1 MERIPLKAVAD
12 SVRSL
17 TMDAVERAKSG
28 HPGLPL
34 GLADLGALL
43 YGDLLNHDP
52 RDPAWP
58 DRDRLVLSAGHGS
71 MLLYSLLHL
80 CGYDV
85 SLEDIRRFRQLGSC
99 TPGHPEYGVTPGV
112 EITSGPLGQG
122 LANAVGMAIA
132 ETVLAAKF
140 NTPEHRIV
148 DHRTFVI
155 AGDGCMMEGITAEAA
170 SLAGH
175 LGLGKLVVFYDS
187 NRITIEGGTD
197 LAFSEDVM
205 KRYESYGW
213 RTARS
218 DAYDLE
224 GIARL
229 VGEAGSGSDQPTLIL
244 LDSLIGKGAPTMAG
258 THAVHGSPL
267 GAEEI
272 RKAKAGMGIPE
283 DAQFYIKPAAMR
295 YLEERKTA
303 WGSARRGWDGR
314 FKAWKAANPGLA
326 AEWEA
331 WHSGKMPLSEVAWP
345 SYAEG
350 ESVATRAASGK
361 ALAAVTAAADNLL
374 GGSAD
379 LAPSNNTFVK
389 GRGDYSRTDRSGRN
403 FHFGIREH
411 AMAAICNGMAY
422 HGGLRPYCAT
432 FLVFSDYLRP
442 ALRVSAIAK
451 LPVVYVLTHDSIF
464 VGEDGPT
471 HEPVEHLAA
480 LRAIP
485 NLRVLRPGD
494 PEETN
499 EAWRR
504 ACERTDGPTALIL
517 SRQALPTLK
526 KHDPAW
532 KVSFDKGAYIVR
544 DCPGTPEIIVVATG
558 SEVQLAV
565 AAAAEVPVRKI
576 RVVSMPCREDFLR
589 QDRVW
594 REALIPPS
602 ARKIVIEAGSD
613 LGWTGPF
620 DDSVET
626 VTISTF
632 GESGPADKLAE
643 HFGFT
648 KKAVAERLARL

>member
-1 MERIPLKAVAD
+1 MELSSLKAVAD

-43 YGDLLNHDP
+43 YGDILIHDP

-58 DRDRLVLSAGHGS
+58 NRDRLVLSAGHGS

-80 CGYDV
+80 CSYEV
-85 SLEDIRRFRQLGSC
+85 SLEDLRNFRQLGSC
-99 TPGHPEYGVTPGV
+99 TPGHPEFGVTSGV

-122 LANAVGMAIA
+122 LANGVGMAIA
-132 ETVLAAKF
+132 ETILAAKF

-148 DHRTFVI
+148 DHRTYVI
-155 AGDGCMMEGITAEAA
+155 AGDGCMMEGITSEAA

-175 LGLGKLVVFYDS
+175 LGLGKLFVFYDS

-213 RTARS
+213 RTVRC

-224 GIARL
+224 GI
-229 VGEAGSGSDQPTLIL
+229 SGQVQKDDRGAERPTLIL
-244 LDSLIGKGAPTMAG
+244 LDSVIGKGAPTMAG

-283 DAQFYIKPAAMR
+283 DAQFYVKPAAMR
-295 YLEERKTA
+295 YLEERKTVWNA
-303 WGSARRGWDGR
+303 GRREWDGVFR
-314 FKAWKAANPGLA
+314 AWKKTNPGLA
-326 AEWEA
+326 HEWDS
-331 WHSGKMPLSEVAWP
+331 WQSGLVQVSAVNWP
-345 SYAEG
+345 VYAEG
-350 ESVATRAASGK
+350 ESAATRAASGK
-361 ALAAVTAAADNLL
+361 ALAAVAVQADNLV

-379 LAPSNNTFVK
+379 LAPSNNTYVK
-389 GRGDYSRTDRSGRN
+389 GRGDYSRTDRTGRN

-451 LPVVYVLTHDSIF
+451 LPVIYILTHDSIF

-526 KHDPAW
+526 KHDAAW
-532 KVSFDKGAYIVR
+532 RTSFDKGAYVVR
-544 DCPGTPEIIVVATG
+544 DCTGKPEIVIIATG
-558 SEVQLAV
+558 SEVSLAV
-565 AAAAEVPVRKI
+565 SAAEDLPGRRI

-589 QDRVW
+589 QDPAW
-594 REALIPPS
+594 REALVPAS
-602 ARKIVIEAGSD
+602 ARKAVIEAACD
-613 LGWTGPF
+613 LGWTSPF
-620 DDSVET
+620 DESVTT
-626 VTISTF
+626 VTIPTF

-643 HFGFT
+643 RFGFT
-648 KKAVAERLARL
+648 KKAVAERLSRI

>member
-1 MERIPLKAVAD
+1 MELIPLKAVAD

-43 YGDLLNHDP
+43 YADLLNHDP

-80 CGYDV
+80 CGYDL
-85 SLEDIRRFRQLGSC
+85 SLEDIRNFRQLGSC
-99 TPGHPEYGVTPGV
+99 TPGHPEYGMTSGV

-155 AGDGCMMEGITAEAA
+155 AGDGCMMEGITSEAA

-175 LGLGKLVVFYDS
+175 LGLGKLIVFYDS

-205 KRYESYGW
+205 RRYESYGW
-213 RTARS
+213 RTTRC

-224 GIARL
+224 NIAKR
-229 VGEAGSGSDQPTLIL
+229 VGEAGQETDKPTLIL

-272 RKAKAGMGIPE
+272 RKAKAGMGMPE
-283 DAQFYIKPAAMR
+283 DAQFYVKPAAMR
-295 YLEERKTA
+295 YLEERKAA
-303 WGSARRGWDGR
+303 WSAARREWDGR
-314 FKAWKAANPGLA
+314 FKAWRAANPGPA
-326 AEWEA
+326 AEWDT
-331 WHSGKMPLSEVAWP
+331 WFSGKMSLSEVKWP
-345 SYAEG
+345 AYAEG

-361 ALAAVTAAADNLL
+361 ALAAVAAAADNFL

-379 LAPSNNTFVK
+379 LAPSNNTYVK
-389 GRGDYSRTDRSGRN
+389 GRGDYSRNDRSGRN

-442 ALRVSAIAK
+442 ALRVSAIAG

-471 HEPVEHLAA
+471 HEPVEHLAS

-504 ACERTDGPTALIL
+504 ACERIDGPTALIL
-517 SRQALPTLK
+517 SRQALPTLR

-532 KVSFDKGAYIVR
+532 KVSFDKGAYVVR
-544 DCPGTPEIIVVATG
+544 DCAGAPEIVAVATG
-558 SEVQLAV
+558 SEVHLAV
-565 AAAAEVPVRKI
+565 SAAEDLPGRRI

-589 QDRVW
+589 QDKAW
-594 REALIPPS
+594 RESLVPS
-602 ARKIVIEAGSD
+602 GARKVVIEAACD
-613 LGWTGPF
+613 LGWTCPF
-620 DDSVET
+620 DDSVTT

-643 HFGFT
+643 RFGFT
-648 KKAVAERLARL
+648 KKAVAERLAGM